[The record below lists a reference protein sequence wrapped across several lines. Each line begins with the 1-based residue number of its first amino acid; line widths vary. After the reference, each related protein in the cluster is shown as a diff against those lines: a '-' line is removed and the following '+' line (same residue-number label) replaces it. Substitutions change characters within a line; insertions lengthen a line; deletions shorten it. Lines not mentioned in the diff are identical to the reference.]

1 MNHPSHSSL
10 AGSIKAHRIVV
21 AFFVAL
27 SIATG
32 FTVARTG
39 AQGAGQKPVVGPN
52 VDVIGGPVVKQHPWQ
67 GDPGGQRQNEAS
79 CFVDSRN
86 PLVVGCAFN
95 DYTPVEI
102 ETATGETGDAWIG
115 QSVSTDGGATW
126 RKFLFPG
133 YPQDTSP
140 AGLNSPLHG
149 LEAGADPTWRG
160 GPNGRSYLSGIV
172 FNRDAVPAGI
182 GAQGSGVVFVQPY
195 INNNNI
201 QNDPNPLKP
210 DPNINGGKPV
220 VIDNGS
226 SGQFQDKT
234 WLAVGPD
241 GKVYVTYATFL
252 GGNYPHSTVYVQV
265 ASDGGKTYTR
275 SKLSE

>member
-102 ETATGETGDAWIG
+102 ETASGD
-115 QSVSTDGGATW
+115 T
-126 RKFLFPG
+126 
-133 YPQDTSP
+133 
-140 AGLNSPLHG
+140 
-149 LEAGADPTWRG
+149 
-160 GPNGRSYLSGIV
+160 
-172 FNRDAVPAGI
+172 
-182 GAQGSGVVFVQPY
+182 
-195 INNNNI
+195 
-201 QNDPNPLKP
+201 
-210 DPNINGGKPV
+210 
-220 VIDNGS
+220 
-226 SGQFQDKT
+226 
-234 WLAVGPD
+234 
-241 GKVYVTYATFL
+241 
-252 GGNYPHSTVYVQV
+252 
-265 ASDGGKTYTR
+265 
-275 SKLSE
+275 